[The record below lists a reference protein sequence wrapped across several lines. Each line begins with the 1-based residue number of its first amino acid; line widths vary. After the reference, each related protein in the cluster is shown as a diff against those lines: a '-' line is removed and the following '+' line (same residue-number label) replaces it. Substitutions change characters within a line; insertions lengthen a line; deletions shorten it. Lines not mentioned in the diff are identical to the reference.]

1 MAKKTPAAAARPD
14 RPSLADAVRANLQT
28 RHPGF
33 LPWHKRLADE
43 HRENVEEF
51 RRAWL
56 AGEFGWQLE
65 PVARAVAAY
74 LHEHGISTIGHQGV
88 IRWLK
93 QKD

>member
-1 MAKKTPAAAARPD
+1 MAKKTPAAAARND

-33 LPWHKRLADE
+33 LPWHKRLAEE
-43 HRENVEEF
+43 HRENVEDF

-56 AGEFGWQLE
+56 AGEFGSQLE

-74 LHEHGISTIGHQGV
+74 LREHGICEIGTQGV
-88 IRWLK
+88 RAWLK
-93 QKD
+93 QRD